1 MWTRPATLPPGV
13 AVAEKRGLQG
23 FVSPHKMRRTEVY
36 LVYEARNAARPA
48 SFEDRRMWRLLL
60 ARLHPDA
67 GGDHDLFAFACAVRD
82 EMSRVGYPAED
93 AGAENEA
100 RNTADVAPFLET
112 WHKAMDQWSSS
123 NRDVLNKL

>member
-1 MWTRPATLPPGV
+1 
-13 AVAEKRGLQG
+13 
-23 FVSPHKMRRTEVY
+23 MRRTEVY

-82 EMSRVGYPAED
+82 EVYGGKHHLVEG
-93 AGAENEA
+93 AGTENEA
-100 RNTADVAPFLET
+100 RNTADAASFLGT
-112 WHKAMDQWSSS
+112 WHEAMGRWSSS
-123 NRDVLNKL
+123 NRDVLSDFRTL

>member
-1 MWTRPATLPPGV
+1 
-13 AVAEKRGLQG
+13 
-23 FVSPHKMRRTEVY
+23 MRRTEVY

-82 EMSRVGYPAED
+82 EVYGETHLAEG
-93 AGAENEA
+93 AGTENET
-100 RNTADVAPFLET
+100 RNTANVAPFLGT
-112 WHKAMDQWSSS
+112 WHEAMGRWSSS
-123 NRDVLNKL
+123 NRDALNKF